1 MERIAERK
9 PRSRDDLS
17 ASQKTV
23 LEKRRPPSIISISL
37 KRDITGIK
45 TIKQFYGELNDWKQ
59 ISSLIPANYLS
70 PNLKKTGHAGIFSA
84 ALELVREGNI
94 SIKQKSLF
102 EEIYIKE
109 N

>member
-1 MERIAERK
+1 MTKDFLRINIPKLPVFTTE
-9 PRSRDDLS
+9 
-17 ASQKTV
+17 
-23 LEKRRPPSIISISL
+23 E
-37 KRDITGIK
+37 GIK

-59 ISSLIPANYLS
+59 ISSLIPPNYLS